1 MVRKKRDRSK
11 GEINGNGAD
20 HRAGEP
26 ADRALVRDASEV
38 RSLIERA
45 QRLLRGESA
54 DAIDAALSKP
64 IAAQAVDDAE
74 DSLDDGRSLPDPNV
88 LVSPKPRRSA
98 DPSDDDEDE
107 SDDDAVALDALPA
120 AFFTTTMGTMLLSQ
134 GRALDA
140 RAVFERVLAKN
151 PNDQEAARGL
161 AKATAALG
169 ALSRSLPSSGS
180 LTRLAQP
187 HTLAIDEGEAKE
199 PDGLLE
205 RADPPRGYD
214 VDELRVLPVDPTT
227 LVVFWEVR
235 ASTLRRLADEQ
246 AIRGELMLRIVTLVR
261 AEDGA
266 LQRVER
272 FEGPVPRVGDWF
284 VWAVRNGASHEL
296 SVGVMGRV
304 GFTAIMTAQPVRT
317 PRGGP
322 ARSRSVVR
330 ARIVLPER
338 TTVVASSVA
347 RIAEVVGPSSVIEA
361 LREARSTVALEG
373 ARAVHEGPAWLE
385 EIAAPSVDAA
395 AASTTV
401 VDHWS
406 ETAPEGAGVE
416 PLAASDERDLDE
428 TASWVEWA
436 PGSSWVLIARAGAKG
451 LSSPSSPW
459 SASR

>member
-20 HRAGEP
+20 NHAGEP

-54 DAIDAALSKP
+54 DAIEAALSKP
-64 IAAQAVDDAE
+64 IASPSVLDEE
-74 DSLDDGRSLPDPNV
+74 DSLDDGPSLPDPNV

-98 DPSDDDEDE
+98 EPSDDDDE
-107 SDDDAVALDALPA
+107 SEDDAVALDALPA

-151 PNDQEAARGL
+151 PSDQEAARGL

-169 ALSRSLPSSGS
+169 ALSRSLPSSGTV
-180 LTRLAQP
+180 TRLAQP
-187 HTLAIDEGEAKE
+187 HTLAVDEGEAKE

-261 AEDGA
+261 AEDGS

-361 LREARSTVALEG
+361 LRDARSTVALEG
-373 ARAVHEGPAWLE
+373 ARSVHEGPAWLE
-385 EIAAPSVDAA
+385 EIAAPTVDAA
-395 AASTTV
+395 VASTTV

-406 ETAPEGAGVE
+406 ETAHESAGVE
-416 PLAASDERDLDE
+416 PLAASGEREIDES
-428 TASWVEWA
+428 ASWVEWA
-436 PGSSWVLIARAGAKG
+436 PGSSWVLIARAGGKG

-459 SASR
+459 SAPR